1 MLTSRRL
8 MTCTQR
14 VSYISGEARTRRCV
28 IVYRALGVNATRAR
42 TRVHALIVDAS
53 LVPGAV
59 IVHDALG
66 SAARVRVSKI
76 FIPTCAR
83 SRTVVLPAHRVGPAR
98 AGIAR
103 VSRYLHS

>member
-1 MLTSRRL
+1 

-14 VSYISGEARTRRCV
+14 VSYISGEARARRRV
-28 IVYRALGVNATRAR
+28 IVYGALGINATCAR
-42 TRVHALIVDAS
+42 TGVHALIVHAS

-66 SAARVRVSKI
+66 SAARVRVSEI
-76 FIPTCAR
+76 FILTCAR
-83 SRTVVLPAHRVGPAR
+83 SRTVELSAYRVR
-98 AGIAR
+98 AAGAWIAR